1 MRPWSGRLAVRAA
14 GTAGVF
20 VYAWWATGR
29 RPFTAAAT
37 LAVVGAGVAT
47 MAIGQ
52 ARRSPNDARPTLA
65 GVIGWLVLLVAL
77 AGWQLLA
84 YVQEPRSEHPTLSSL
99 TNAALDTHTGR
110 ALGFGAWLVGGSWL
124 ARR

>member
-1 MRPWSGRLAVRAA
+1 MVQAA

-29 RPFTAAAT
+29 RPFTATAT
-37 LAVVGAGVAT
+37 LAVVVAGIAT

-52 ARRSPNDARPTLA
+52 AGRSQHVVRPTVA
-65 GVIGWLVLLVAL
+65 GATGWLVLLVAL
-77 AGWQLLA
+77 AGWELLA
-84 YVQEPRSEHPTLSSL
+84 YVQEPRMEHPTLSSL
-99 TNAALDTHTGR
+99 VNAALDTHTGR
-110 ALGFGAWLVGGSWL
+110 AVAFAAWLVVGYRL

>member
-1 MRPWSGRLAVRAA
+1 VHAA

-20 VYAWWATGR
+20 AYAWWATGR
-29 RPFTAAAT
+29 RPFTATAT
-37 LAVVGAGVAT
+37 LAVVGAGLAT

-52 ARRSPNDARPTLA
+52 ARRPRNDARPALA
-65 GVIGWLVLLVAL
+65 DAVGWLVLLVAL

-84 YVQEPRSEHPTLSSL
+84 YVQEPRAEHPTLSSL

-110 ALGFGAWLVGGSWL
+110 ALAFAAWLVGGFQL